1 MTDTKTTFD
10 FSKEMKKVLIK
21 SYSSDKQ
28 EINQVHLIASLIN
41 RQIKTSE
48 EITIVNYEWLLEY
61 AWTSAGYE
69 PKLRK
74 SPAFEMRVQ
83 RGVRRALLDY
93 QEYNPNT
100 NTKKIAKD
108 GKVNKNHTKGYQL
121 NDKGVLQC
129 PYNILF
135 PTITKVE
142 TVDGKKVKYKGV
154 RNDDSSLIDVPERR
168 IQSDFGKCFVG
179 SIKKRQVKNQGE
191 KVKTLFQNALDMSQE
206 ILKLQPI
213 NVIETDAQCLQTLE
227 NALTKFFEIRSNQE
241 GVEIDAEI
249 SEAKTGTDNK

>member
-28 EINQVHLIASLIN
+28 EINQVNLIASLISK
-41 RQIKTSE
+41 QIKTSE

-61 AWTSAGYE
+61 AWTSAGYDS
-69 PKLRK
+69 KNKK

-129 PYNILF
+129 PNNILF
-135 PTITKVE
+135 PTITKIE
-142 TVDGKKVKYKGV
+142 TIDGKQVKYKGV
-154 RNDDSSLIDVPERR
+154 RNDDASLIDVPERR

-179 SIKKRQVKNQGE
+179 SVKKRKVKNQGE
-191 KVKTLFQNALDMSQE
+191 KVKTLFENALEMSQE

-213 NVIETDAQCLQTLE
+213 NVNETDAKSLIALE
-227 NALTKFFEIRSNQE
+227 NALAKFFELRSNQE

-249 SEAKTGTDNK
+249 SEVKTGTDNK